1 MKQFTQQEVLQKYEK
16 LPQAVQDAMFAEATA
31 EKMEEIGR
39 KHGLLIDAIG
49 TLATETGYVM
59 VGLVHPKDFT
69 ARIADAVG
77 VSAMK
82 ARDIANDINEGV
94 FKPIRTHMLTMYN
107 IQDSSGQTIPKPPPS
122 FTIPPPAGG
131 PTPSFAQ
138 TPLQKPAVPVVTEKI
153 APMIFP
159 EKLQPP
165 VSPSSPAIPPAP
177 LFMESLAQDSK
188 VSTPLP
194 EQQKEEAKP
203 PAPDVRPVP
212 ATIITGRSG
221 PDPYREAVD

>member
-1 MKQFTQQEVLQKYEK
+1 MKTFTREEVLQKYEK
-16 LPQAVQDAMFAEATA
+16 LPEAVRDAMFAEATA

-39 KHGLLIDAIG
+39 KHGLLLDAVG

-107 IQDSSGQTIPKPPPS
+107 IRDSSGQTIPKPPPS
-122 FTIPPPAGG
+122 FTIPPP
-131 PTPSFAQ
+131 SFAQ
-138 TPLQKPAVPVVTEKI
+138 TPPQKPAAPVVTEKI

-165 VSPSSPAIPPAP
+165 GSPTIPPAP

-188 VSTPLP
+188 MSTPLP

-221 PDPYREAVD
+221 PDPYREAID